1 MARLRVGQFDRFV
14 SGSLLKSRCWTSLLE
29 VVCSPHGS
37 PTALPVPSQ
46 QFLYV
51 CPSVLIV
58 APETRDLLSINAQCL
73 KFVRLVPDGPGVAGC
88 HYRPAQSAGLQH
100 TDFPLLS
107 QGKFA
112 KISVS
117 NMWLIHTAVVIGCVL
132 LFSDIPRSGL
142 VAVGNR
148 SLGCQNPSG
157 FF

>member
-14 SGSLLKSRCWTSLLE
+14 SGSLLKPQCWASLLK

-46 QFLYV
+46 QFLHV
-51 CPSVLIV
+51 CSSVLIT
-58 APETRDLLSINAQCL
+58 APDTQDLLSINAQCL

-88 HYRPAQSAGLQH
+88 RHRPAQSAGLQH

-112 KISVS
+112 KISIL
-117 NMWLIHTAVVIGCVL
+117 NM
-132 LFSDIPRSGL
+132 
-142 VAVGNR
+142 
-148 SLGCQNPSG
+148 
-157 FF
+157 